1 MCDKIGISSLR
12 WNLVKNLLTGAQC
25 MFFTPSQ
32 EPFNDLFAPLSSFPW
47 SSPMLHLL
55 RRSKA
60 EMPRKGEKWAIK
72 LGLIEDDTSLP
83 ALFTMGL
90 GRMRV
95 ADSWG

>member
-1 MCDKIGISSLR
+1 
-12 WNLVKNLLTGAQC
+12 
-25 MFFTPSQ
+25 
-32 EPFNDLFAPLSSFPW
+32 
-47 SSPMLHLL
+47 MLHLL

-72 LGLIEDDTSLP
+72 LGLIEDDSSLP